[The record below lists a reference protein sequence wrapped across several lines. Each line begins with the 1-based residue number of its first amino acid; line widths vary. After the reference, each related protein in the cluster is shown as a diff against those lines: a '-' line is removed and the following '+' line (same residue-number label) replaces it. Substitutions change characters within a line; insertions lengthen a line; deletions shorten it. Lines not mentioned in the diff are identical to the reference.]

1 MSLQQKWEENDG
13 QSSTSKEEWTDL
25 VAENLVVGEGERR
38 KQMLRDC
45 QP

>member
-1 MSLQQKWEENDG
+1 MLQKKQEVKDR
-13 QSSTSKEEWTDL
+13 QSSVSKEEWTDL
-25 VAENLVVGEGERR
+25 VAEETWTSEGERS